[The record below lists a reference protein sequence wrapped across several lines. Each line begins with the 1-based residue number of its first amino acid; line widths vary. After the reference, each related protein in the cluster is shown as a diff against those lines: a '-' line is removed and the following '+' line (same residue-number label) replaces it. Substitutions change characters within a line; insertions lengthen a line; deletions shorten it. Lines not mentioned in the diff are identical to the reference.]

1 MTTPPSVRDVLGGG
15 KDTDEA
21 PGHETTSGLLS
32 FAFSQMLKNPRTF
45 FAAQQEVD
53 RVVGTERIQAKHL
66 KSLDYINA
74 VLRETLRLTPTAP
87 AFQRAVRPQNREKK
101 VTIGGGRY
109 EIPRGQSII
118 CNLMKIHTDPKVW
131 GDDAQEFKPERM
143 LGGKFE
149 KLPKNAWKPFGTGL
163 RSCIGR
169 AFAWQEALL
178 ATAMILQNFNVELVD
193 PEYDIS
199 MVQSLTIKPKDF
211 YIRASLRPGIT
222 SIALQH
228 RLESV
233 EVPHDIKQASET
245 DGPSRDDA
253 LSMTILYG
261 SNTGTC
267 QALAQKLCSEAAQ
280 RGVRATVNEMDS
292 SIDKLPKG
300 SPVVVI
306 TSSYEG
312 LPPDNAA
319 RFVAW
324 LEHLEERK
332 SLDGIDYAVFGCG
345 HSDWASTYQR
355 IPCLVDELQA
365 KAGGRRLTRRGEAD
379 ASKGDIYAD
388 FEAWT
393 NGRLWPAISASM
405 DLSNASGAPS
415 QPAIEMEISKAERAA
430 NLQQNVQWADV
441 VEARSLTNSGD
452 SEKRHITFQLP
463 RGMSYSTGDCKFSTG
478 SLPGTRLTHH
488 AQTCPSCL

>member
-1 MTTPPSVRDVLGGG
+1 
-15 KDTDEA
+15 
-21 PGHETTSGLLS
+21 
-32 FAFSQMLKNPRTF
+32 MLKNPRTF

-53 RVVGTERIQAKHL
+53 RVVGTQQIESKHL

-87 AFQRAVRPQNREKK
+87 VFQRAARPQDREEK

-118 CNLMKIHTDPKVW
+118 CNLMKIHTDPKIW
-131 GDDAQEFKPERM
+131 GEDALEFKPERM
-143 LGGKFE
+143 LGGEFE

-178 ATAMILQNFNVELVD
+178 ATAMILQNFNVELAD
-193 PEYDIS
+193 PQYELS

-228 RLESV
+228 RLQSV
-233 EVPHDIKQASET
+233 EVPHDTKQVSDT
-245 DGPSRDDA
+245 DGTSQDEA
-253 LSMTILYG
+253 IGMMILYG

-280 RGVRATVNEMDS
+280 HGIQASVNEMDS
-292 SIDKLPKG
+292 SINKLPKG

-306 TSSYEG
+306 TSTYEG
-312 LPPDNAA
+312 QPPDNAA

-324 LEHLEERK
+324 LEHLEDRK
-332 SLDGIDYAVFGCG
+332 SLDGINYAVFGCG
-345 HSDWASTYQR
+345 NSDWASTYQR
-355 IPCLVDELQA
+355 IPNLVDKLQS
-365 KAGGRRLTRRGEAD
+365 KAGGHQLTPRGKAD
-379 ASKGDIYAD
+379 ASKGNIYAD

-393 NGRLWPAISASM
+393 SGSLWPAISASTN
-405 DLSNASGAPS
+405 LKQTSGALSEPS
-415 QPAIEMEISKAERAA
+415 IEMEISKAERSAH
-430 NLQQNVQWADV
+430 LQQNVHWADV
-441 VEARSLTNSGD
+441 VEARSLTTSGN

-463 RGMSYSTGDCKFSTG
+463 RGMSYSTGDCKFSIR
-478 SLPGTRLTHH
+478 SLTAGNT
-488 AQTCPSCL
+488 ANA